1 MREKNKGIWLGL
13 IALVGLFAPLS
24 NAANALET
32 KTLIKTT
39 QESGSALKGAFL
51 VSKQKMLEKYENA
64 HNLSDG
70 QLIQLL
76 KVVGFKGKALR
87 SACAVAKAES
97 NGRPLAFNG
106 NLKTGDS
113 SYGMFQINMI
123 GELGPDRREKFD
135 LSSNAELFNPVTNAQ
150 VALHMTK
157 SGTDWSSWSSL
168 NGKRYQEWYNKY
180 PCKLYNCINKIPPLL
195 LAWGVLLFNYL

>member
-1 MREKNKGIWLGL
+1 MRENKTGVWLGL
-13 IALVGLFAPLS
+13 IAMVGLIAPFS

-32 KTLIKTT
+32 KTLIKST
-39 QESGSALKGAFL
+39 QESESALKGAFL
-51 VSKQKMLEKYENA
+51 VSKEKMLEKYENA
-64 HNLSDG
+64 HNLTDG
-70 QLIQLL
+70 QLVELL
-76 KVVGFKGKALR
+76 KTVGFKGKALR
-87 SACAVAKAES
+87 SACAIAKAES

-123 GELGPDRREKFD
+123 GGLGPDRREKFE

-168 NGKRYQEWYNKY
+168 NGKRYHEWYNKY
-180 PCKLYNCINKIPPLL
+180 PCK
-195 LAWGVLLFNYL
+195 A

>member
-1 MREKNKGIWLGL
+1 MKRDNSKKAWFGL
-13 IALVGLFAPLS
+13 IAIVGLIAPFC
-24 NAANALET
+24 NAAKALET
-32 KTLIKTT
+32 KTLIKTPI
-39 QESGSALKGAFL
+39 ESEAALKGAFL
-51 VSKQKMLEKYENA
+51 VSKEQILDKYENA
-64 HNLSDG
+64 HNLNDG
-70 QLIQLL
+70 QLIELL
-76 KVVGFKGKALR
+76 KAVGFKSKALR
-87 SACAVAKAES
+87 SACAITKAET

-123 GELGPDRREKFD
+123 GNLGPDRRDKFD

-180 PCKLYNCINKIPPLL
+180 PCK
-195 LAWGVLLFNYL
+195 A